1 MKQKYEIL
9 KDDDSRRILVREY
22 AELDKDVM
30 SLLCEESYERKTLKA
45 AHAAGREALI
55 RALRTPNLYP
65 PSLYAGRIA
74 DQVAQ
79 MLGSRG
85 PETAELVFDDL
96 EFLSRAPDT
105 AAAAVVYE
113 TEVPEIDELL
123 DAGLEEEKF
132 EEGEDVGK
140 IDSSLKIE
148 DDEFVDIDDE
158 G

>member
-9 KDDDSRRILVREY
+9 KDDDSRRFIIREY

-30 SLLCEESYERKTLKA
+30 SLLCEESYDRKTLKA
-45 AHAAGREALI
+45 AQAAGRDALI
-55 RALRTPNLYP
+55 RALRTKNLFP
-65 PSLYAGRIA
+65 PSLYAARIA
-74 DQVAQ
+74 DQVAE

-85 PETAELVFDDL
+85 PATAELVFDDL
-96 EFLSRAPDT
+96 EFLSRAPET
-105 AAAAVVYE
+105 LEAAVVYE
-113 TEVPEIDELL
+113 AEAPEIDELL

-132 EEGEDVGK
+132 DQGEEVGK

-158 G
+158 S

>member
-9 KDDDSRRILVREY
+9 KDDDSRRFIIREF

-30 SLLCEESYERKTLKA
+30 SLLCEETYDRKTLKA
-45 AHAAGREALI
+45 AQAAGRDALI
-55 RALRTPNLYP
+55 RALRTKNLFP
-65 PSLYAGRIA
+65 PFLYASRIA
-74 DQVAQ
+74 DQVAE
-79 MLGSRG
+79 MLGARG
-85 PETAELVFDDL
+85 PANAELVFDDL

-105 AAAAVVYE
+105 LEAAVVYE
-113 TEVPEIDELL
+113 TEAPEIDELL

-132 EEGEDVGK
+132 EEGEEVQK

-158 G
+158 S